1 MVMTKF
7 GGGGV
12 YKTKALILCKRIN
25 ELNYKQI
32 TIKML
37 KVIGKGKVILN
48 FLTYIVKRKITLS
61 EELFLVSNNKN
72 SFLALNCKN
81 RIKYHSMTV
90 QH

>member
-12 YKTKALILCKRIN
+12 YKKKAFILCKRIN

-37 KVIGKGKVILN
+37 KVIGKG
-48 FLTYIVKRKITLS
+48 
-61 EELFLVSNNKN
+61 
-72 SFLALNCKN
+72 
-81 RIKYHSMTV
+81 HS
-90 QH
+90 